1 MMTFPYMKW
10 KIKNV
15 WNHQPATLVCW
26 FLNIEKAFSRSLLDM
41 LCLSCDVDLWKN
53 DIGDNKNHD
62 ETVSWM
68 HHEHLKDSKHSDH
81 VDEMLNW
88 LVSFRTSQ
96 EKKTN
101 HPLSIRFE
109 GRTIRELL
117 TSGSK
122 CFNIHPTS
130 TGIKSQHGIGHKQ
143 YYLKGTW
150 WDATSQVNDHPD
162 GNNGTT
168 EAHLRRHGNF
178 QINAQRLQ
186 LVLGEPW
193 RLLNGIYLFIHL

>member
-1 MMTFPYMKW
+1 MFETTK
-10 KIKNV
+10 
-15 WNHQPATLVCW
+15 

-41 LCLSCDVDLWKN
+41 LCLSCDVDFVKN
-53 DIGDNKNHD
+53 WHSRQQKSWWNGQLDASWASEGFETQRPRRWNAELIGFFQNVARK
-62 ETVSWM
+62 
-68 HHEHLKDSKHSDH
+68 
-81 VDEMLNW
+81 
-88 LVSFRTSQ
+88 
-96 EKKTN
+96 KKTN
-101 HPLSIRFE
+101 HPLSIHFE

-130 TGIKSQHGIGHKQ
+130 TGIKSHHGIGLKQ

-178 QINAQRLQ
+178 QIDAQRLQ

>member
-1 MMTFPYMKW
+1 MENKKCLKPPNFWILKRLFPDHFWICY
-10 KIKNV
+10 V
-15 WNHQPATLVCW
+15 FLV
-26 FLNIEKAFSRSLLDM
+26 M
-41 LCLSCDVDLWKN
+41 LILWKN
-53 DIGDNKNHD
+53 DIRDNKNHD

-88 LVSFRTSQ
+88 LVSFRTLQ

-101 HPLSIRFE
+101 HPLSIHFE

-122 CFNIHPTS
+122 RFNIHPTS
-130 TGIKSQHGIGHKQ
+130 TGIKSHHGIGLKQ

-178 QINAQRLQ
+178 QIDAQRLQ